1 MVSEQ
6 RYTLSL
12 PAEIYDEI
20 KVQADQRGMSIKEM
34 VRQCLKFGLVAMK
47 LDDDPNTELYI
58 KEHVPSNDGTDRV
71 TETRL
76 KFVW

>member
-1 MVSEQ
+1 MSEQ
-6 RYTLSL
+6 RYTLAL

-20 KVQADQRGMSIKEM
+20 KVQAERRNMSIKEM

-47 LDDDPNTELYI
+47 LDEDPNTDLYI
-58 KEHVPSNDGTDRV
+58 KEQVPSSDGTAQV
-71 TETRL
+71 KETRL